1 MTVNFPTSP
10 SDGTTHTSN
19 TKTWTYDSAKTK
31 WKLNDAAGGGLNI
44 FGNTTS
50 SVADTAAL
58 NAKTGMA
65 VGDQI
70 YVEDINKLYKYSGS
84 AWILVASLTNSPPP
98 ALDSL
103 PEYIYLRVDGV
114 ANSVTLTETDPEG
127 YPLTWSYAVTAGSVG
142 NICTVNLTNNVLTFT
157 PSTNATHAGS
167 FGITVSVTDH
177 MNTTVTKS
185 STVIL
190 DFTLKIRNFGHYDLK
205 DAYADN
211 NYYTKSVEF
220 WNDMRSYNALTF
232 SPDGLRAWQIGK
244 NRDELFEYALS
255 SAWDVSTMNIDY
267 TKQTVQLR
275 GYIGELV
282 KDMSFNND
290 GTKMY
295 FAFGGNEPVSSQNKL
310 IQVDLGTAYEPT
322 TIDGSSI
329 EYLTAEH
336 PTAPHTHVEGF
347 CFSANGS
354 YLYITEDG
362 VDDIFQFTLSTP
374 WDITT
379 AAYTAI
385 KEAVGNNFGLHI
397 SSDGSNM
404 YLMSTNGGSA
414 TITSYMKQCT
424 MSTPYDITTLNY
436 SSPTNTLTY
445 RYQYSNENA
454 AANTWN
460 SSYLPSTYINTPE
473 PLDFVF
479 SPDGTK
485 FIMFGILQNSSIN
498 QTYNT
503 QSITLSTPWDISVS
517 SQSSSTLKEKIL
529 SILPDDD
536 KVDNSF
542 VLSPDGNTFYIKV
555 TSHLKSPDYI
565 THGYKQFSLAETGKL
580 QSIQFQSGD
589 YGSLTPDFSLF
600 RTDYGGSTPIGLS
613 FSEGTSIGNM
623 APRAMTFNH
632 NGTKLIVSPQAIT
645 SPAYF
650 GNSHIFQW
658 DVPSAYDITTI
669 SSSNLTSPYY
679 VDLNSLTGQSN
690 VNSAPAMS
698 DRIDS
703 MTFSGDGS
711 KFYYITNGRVLQ
723 FSCSTNGSVFSMTL
737 DTTSSG
743 ATGYFHMYQQQWN
756 SPHYGGLFTTVPN
769 IWNHYMNHL
778 GRNQDHSALQGITW
792 HPDGYKVYFATNVA
806 NAFPCIV
813 ELTVATQWNL
823 FTVEHPLKQRWAVFG
838 GRFPETTTGIAD
850 FIGDLQ
856 WNSDGTILYTTIKTA
871 SEDLSETSPESNVLE
886 FPYLNDALSY
896 NGISAETPYNL
907 KWAYGDD
914 IFYHN
919 LAEPT
924 AFQIKPDGTKF
935 WICDNTTDD
944 VIEYNMSTPHQ
955 LSSATIGNRLLN
967 VEANASGMYFA
978 PDGSHLITC
987 GYSSD
992 KVRKW
997 DMSTAWD
1004 ISTATVD
1011 ATQEIALSSGG
1022 TTDGMLWVQYNN
1034 DGTKIYVYEEEIT
1047 TATMSGKLL
1056 EYPLSTAYDL
1066 STAGTPYVWEPQSS
1080 VVQPDRPTRTWSND
1094 DVTIQMGR
1102 FNDFGN
1108 TLILSTDRDSAE
1120 QIFYSFALSTAWDL
1134 STINNTPSGEWATP
1148 YDDDWDRSLA
1158 VSSGQDHLIYLDLKH
1173 IFRIYRS

>member
-65 VGDQI
+65 AGDQI
-70 YVEDINKLYKYSGS
+70 YVEDINKVYKYSGS

-103 PEYIYLRVDGV
+103 PKNIYLRVDGV

-157 PSTNATHAGS
+157 PSSNSAHAGS

-177 MNTTVTKS
+177 MNATVTKS
-185 STVIL
+185 ATVIL
-190 DFTLKIRNFGHYDLK
+190 DFNLDIRKWGHYDLK

-211 NYYTKSVEF
+211 NYYTKTIEF
-220 WNDMRSYNALTF
+220 QNDMRYHNALVF
-232 SPDGLRAWQIGK
+232 SPDGLRAWQISDS
-244 NRDELFEYALS
+244 RDVLFEYVLS
-255 SAWDVSTMNIDY
+255 SAWDVSTMKIDY
-267 TKQTVQLR
+267 TKQATQMMQYL
-275 GYIGELV
+275 GEEI
-282 KDMSFNND
+282 DQMAFNND

-295 FAFGGNEPVSSQNKL
+295 FAVDDNQPVASTDKL
-310 IQVDLGTAYEPT
+310 IQVDLGTAYDT
-322 TIDGSSI
+322 STIDGSSVA
-329 EYLTAEH
+329 YLTAVH

-379 AAYTAI
+379 ASYTAI
-385 KEAVGNNFGLHI
+385 KESTGNSYGLFI
-397 SSDGSNM
+397 SSDGSSM
-404 YLMSTNGGSA
+404 YIMQTAGL
-414 TITSYMKQCT
+414 KQCA
-424 MSTPYDITTLNY
+424 MATPYDITTLNY
-436 SSPTNTLTY
+436 SSPTNELLFNSTTY
-445 RYQYSNENA
+445 
-454 AANTWN
+454 AAN
-460 SSYLPSTYINTPE
+460 LPSTQINTPALLE
-473 PLDFVF
+473 VAF

-485 FIMFGILQNSSIN
+485 FVMFGFLDNS
-498 QTYNT
+498 QWHM

-517 SQSSSTLKEKIL
+517 SQSSSTLKHKFL
-529 SILPDDD
+529 SMEYAQDE
-536 KVDNSF
+536 SF
-542 VLSPDGNTFYIKV
+542 AVSPDGSKFFTAVSSDQK
-555 TSHLKSPDYI
+555 
-565 THGYKQFSLAETGKL
+565 GYKQFTLANTGNL
-580 QSIQFQSGD
+580 QSIQIQAARSTVNGRLVPDVSSYLTSAPSAGNVPTGLTFADGTAV
-589 YGSLTPDFSLF
+589 GSMLPSHM
-600 RTDYGGSTPIGLS
+600 S
-613 FSEGTSIGNM
+613 
-623 APRAMTFNH
+623 FNH
-632 NGTKLIVSPQAIT
+632 NGTKLIFQPHDTTNA
-645 SPAYF
+645 A
-650 GNSHIFQW
+650 NLHLFQW
-658 DVPSAYDITTI
+658 NCPTPYDLTSI
-669 SSSNLTSPYY
+669 SSTDMIAPYY
-679 VDLNSLTGQSN
+679 VDTRVILGAT
-690 VNSAPAMS
+690 VSAAKT
-698 DRIDS
+698 S

-711 KFYYITNGRVLQ
+711 KFYIIINGQILQ
-723 FSCSTNGSVFSMTL
+723 FSCPNNGSIFSMTY
-737 DTTSSG
+737 DIDSG
-743 ATGYFHMYQQQWN
+743 GNETGHFVN
-756 SPHYGGLFTTVPN
+756 DGANGGKFYPIVGSTDQAMT
-769 IWNHYMNHL
+769 HL
-778 GRNQDHSALQGITW
+778 GGNASVNAAALQGITW
-792 HPDGYKVYFATNVA
+792 HPDGYKFYLATNVM

-813 ELTVATQWNL
+813 ELSVATPWDL
-823 FTVEHPLKQRWAVFG
+823 FTVENPLKHRWATFG
-838 GRFPETTTGIAD
+838 GKFYETTNGIAD
-850 FIGDLQ
+850 FVGDIQ
-856 WNSDGTILYTTIKTA
+856 WNSDGTILYTTIKTRRTPDDD
-871 SEDLSETSPESNVLE
+871 SEILAESNVLE
-886 FPYLNDALSY
+886 FPYIDDAMSY
-896 NGISAETPYNL
+896 NGINAESPYNL
-907 KWAYGDD
+907 KWAYADD

-935 WICDNTTDD
+935 WLCDNTTDD

-978 PDGSHLITC
+978 PDGSHLVTC

-997 DMSTAWD
+997 NMSTAWD
-1004 ISTATVD
+1004 ISTATAD

-1022 TTDGMLWVQYNN
+1022 TTDGMLWVQYND

-1066 STAGTPYVWEPQSS
+1066 STAGTPYVWLPHSS
-1080 VVQPDRPTRTWSND
+1080 VVQPDRPTQTWSD
-1094 DVTIQMGR
+1094 DGLNISTGR
-1102 FNDFGN
+1102 FNGFGDVL
-1108 TLILSTDRDSAE
+1108 TLSTYSPGVMN
-1120 QIFYSFALSTAWDL
+1120 YSFTLSTAWDL
-1134 STINNTPSGEWATP
+1134 STINNTPTGQWASP
-1148 YDDDWDRSLA
+1148 YQDDRDRMVGAS
-1158 VSSGQDHLIYLDLKH
+1158 VGQDHLVYLDQKH

>member
-1 MTVNFPTSP
+1 MTVNFPDSP

-31 WKLNDAAGGGLNI
+31 WKLNGASGSSGGFNI

-50 SVADTAAL
+50 SVANTAAL

-65 VGDQI
+65 AGDQI
-70 YVEDINKLYKYSGS
+70 YVEDINKVYKYSGS

-103 PEYIYLRVDGV
+103 PNNIYLRIDGV

-127 YPLTWSYAVTAGSVG
+127 YPLTWSYAVTSGAAG

-157 PSTNATHAGS
+157 PSSNSAHAGS

-177 MNTTVTKS
+177 MNATVTKS
-185 STVIL
+185 ATIIL
-190 DFTLKIRNFGHYDLK
+190 DFNLDIRKWGHYDLK

-211 NYYTKSVEF
+211 NYYTRFIEF
-220 WNDMRSYNALTF
+220 TQDMRSHSALVF
-232 SPDGLRAWQIGK
+232 YPDGLRAWQISD
-244 NRDELFEYALS
+244 NRDVLFEYVLS
-255 SAWDVSTMNIDY
+255 SAWDVSTMKIDY
-267 TKQTVQLR
+267 TKQATQMQ
-275 GYIGELV
+275 GYLGEEI
-282 KDMSFNND
+282 DQMAFNND

-295 FAFGGNEPVSSQNKL
+295 FAVDDNNPSASTNEL
-310 IQVDLGTAYEPT
+310 IQVDLGTAYDT
-322 TIDGSSI
+322 STIDGSSVA
-329 EYLTAEH
+329 YLTAVH

-354 YLYITEDG
+354 YLYITDDS

-379 AAYTAI
+379 ASYTAI
-385 KEAVGNNFGLHI
+385 KESTGNSYGLWI
-397 SSDGSNM
+397 SSDGSSM
-404 YLMSTNGGSA
+404 YIMQLTGL
-414 TITSYMKQCT
+414 KQCAMT
-424 MSTPYDITTLNY
+424 TPYDITTLNY
-436 SSPTNTLTY
+436 SSPTNELVFNA
-445 RYQYSNENA
+445 SNYT
-454 AANTWN
+454 AN
-460 SSYLPSTYINTPE
+460 LPSTQINTPE
-473 PLDFVF
+473 LLDVAF

-485 FIMFGILQNSSIN
+485 FVMFGSLQSGQSHM
-498 QTYNT
+498 

-517 SQSSSTLKEKIL
+517 SQSSSTLKHKFL
-529 SILPDDD
+529 SMGASDI
-536 KVDNSF
+536 SF
-542 VLSPDGNTFYIKV
+542 AVSPDGNKFFSGIHAYQK
-555 TSHLKSPDYI
+555 
-565 THGYKQFSLAETGKL
+565 GFKQFTLANTGNL
-580 QSIQFQSGD
+580 QSIQIQSARSTVNGKLVPDVSGYLVTSTGD
-589 YGSLTPDFSLF
+589 GTTGDVPSGLTFAD
-600 RTDYGGSTPIGLS
+600 
-613 FSEGTSIGNM
+613 GTSVGDM
-623 APRAMTFNH
+623 SPQRMTFNH
-632 NGTKLIVSPQAIT
+632 NGTKLIFRT
-645 SPAYF
+645 STTSNNAHF
-650 GNSHIFQW
+650 HLFQW
-658 DVPSAYDITTI
+658 NCPTPYDTTSI
-669 SSSNLTSPYY
+669 SSTDMIAPYY
-679 VDLNSLTGQSN
+679 VDIRAVTGGTSY
-690 VNSAPAMS
+690 AATT
-698 DRIDS
+698 S

-711 KFYYITNGRVLQ
+711 KFYMIIGGTIYQ
-723 FSCSTNGSVFSMTL
+723 YSCPTNGSIFSMTY
-737 DTTSSG
+737 DTDSG
-743 ATGYFHMYQQQWN
+743 GNETGHFV
-756 SPHYGGLFTTVPN
+756 GGGFRPIVGDT
-769 IWNHYMNHL
+769 YSMNHL
-778 GRNQDHSALQGITW
+778 GGIGGSTAPLQGITW
-792 HPDGYKVYFATNVA
+792 HPDGYKVYIATNA
-806 NAFPCIV
+806 NNAYPCIV
-813 ELTVATQWNL
+813 EMSVATPWDL
-823 FTVEHPLKQRWAVFG
+823 FTVENPLKHKWAIFG
-838 GRFPETTTGIAD
+838 GKFSVTTSAIAD
-850 FIGDLQ
+850 FVGDIQ
-856 WNSDGTILYTTIKTA
+856 WNSDGTILYTTIKTQPTPA
-871 SEDLSETSPESNVLE
+871 DDTEILAESNVLE
-886 FPYLNDALSY
+886 FPYLDDAISY
-896 NGISAETPYNL
+896 NGINAESPYNL
-907 KWAYGDD
+907 KWSYADD

-919 LAEPT
+919 ESEPR

-935 WICDNTTDD
+935 WICDNSTDD

-978 PDGSHLITC
+978 PDGSHLVTC
-987 GYSSD
+987 GWSSD

-1022 TTDGMLWVQYNN
+1022 TTDGMLWVQYND

-1108 TLILSTDRDSAE
+1108 TLVLSTDRDSAT

-1134 STINNTPSGEWATP
+1134 STINNTPSGAWATP

-1158 VSSGQDHLIYLDLKH
+1158 ISSGQDHLIYLDKKH
-1173 IFRIYRS
+1173 IFRIYKS

>member
-65 VGDQI
+65 AGDQI
-70 YVEDINKLYKYSGS
+70 YVEDINKVYKYSGS

-103 PEYIYLRVDGV
+103 PENIYLRVDGV

-157 PSTNATHAGS
+157 PSSNPAHAGS

-185 STVIL
+185 TTVIL
-190 DFTLKIRNFGHYDLK
+190 DYTLNIRKWGHYDLK
-205 DAYADN
+205 DLYADN
-211 NYYTKSVEF
+211 NYFQKSIGF
-220 WNDMRSYNALTF
+220 SAIMYAHNALTF
-232 SPDGLRAWQIGK
+232 SPDGLKAYQIG
-244 NRDELFEYALS
+244 NGRDELFEYALS
-255 SAWDVSTMNIDY
+255 SAWDVSTMNIDH
-267 TKQTVQLR
+267 TKQAVQLWDV
-275 GYIGELV
+275 IGEEI
-282 KDMSFNND
+282 DQMAFNND

-295 FAFGGNEPVSSQNKL
+295 FAVDDDTTVASTDKL
-310 IQVDLGTAYEPT
+310 VQVNLGTAYEPT
-322 TIDGSSI
+322 TIDVSSI

-354 YLYITEDG
+354 YLYITDDG

-385 KEAVGNNFGLHI
+385 KESIGNTYGLFI
-397 SSDGSNM
+397 SSDGSSM
-404 YLMSTNGGSA
+404 YIMQQTGL
-414 TITSYMKQCT
+414 KQCA

-436 SSPTNTLTY
+436 SSPTNSLVFNSTNYT
-445 RYQYSNENA
+445 
-454 AANTWN
+454 AN
-460 SSYLPSTYINTPE
+460 LPSTKINTRE
-473 PLDFVF
+473 ALNFAF

-485 FIMFGILQNSSIN
+485 FIMFGTLEWLNNAQH
-498 QTYNT
+498 YHM
-503 QSITLSTPWDISVS
+503 QSITLSTAWDISTS
-517 SQSSSTLKEKIL
+517 SQSSSTLKHKLL
-529 SILPDDD
+529 SIIEDSDE
-536 KVDNSF
+536 VDTSF
-542 VLSPDGNTFYIKV
+542 AISPNGNTFY
-555 TSHLKSPDYI
+555 TSVAHTSSPYVK
-565 THGYKQFSLAETGKL
+565 GYKQFSLAETGNL
-580 QSIQFQSGD
+580 QSIQFPDKEDSPLMPDVNFYLTNNSNGAVGD
-589 YGSLTPDFSLF
+589 VPTSL
-600 RTDYGGSTPIGLS
+600 YY
-613 FSEGTSIGNM
+613 SEGTYINNNS
-623 APRAMTFNH
+623 PRHMTFNH
-632 NGTKLIVSPQAIT
+632 NGTKLISVPQAIT

-658 DVPSAYDITTI
+658 NVPTAYDLSSI
-669 SSSNLTSPYY
+669 SSTDMVSPRY
-679 VDLNSLTGQSN
+679 VDINALTGEAN
-690 VNSAPAMS
+690 VNSKPAS
-698 DRIDS
+698 VKRIDS

-711 KFYYITNGRVLQ
+711 KFYFTKYGKVFQ
-723 FSCSTNGSVFSMTL
+723 FSCPTNGSIFNMTL

-743 ATGYFHMYQQQWN
+743 ATGYFMMPLE
-756 SPHYGGLFTTVPN
+756 SGVHYGGIFVTRSGN
-769 IWNHYMNHL
+769 SSDYMWHL
-778 GRNQDHSALQGITW
+778 GRQGVLEGITW
-792 HPDGYKVYFATNVA
+792 HPDGYKVYFSTQVYSDY
-806 NAFPCIV
+806 PCIV
-813 ELTVATQWNL
+813 ELSVATQWNL
-823 FTVEHPLKQRWAVFG
+823 FTVENPLKQRWAVFG
-838 GRFPETTTGIAD
+838 ARFDKTTSGQAD
-850 FIGDLQ
+850 FVGDLQ
-856 WNSDGTILYTTIKTA
+856 WNSDGTILYTTLTTNKLPVHEFA
-871 SEDLSETSPESNVLE
+871 ESNVLE
-886 FPYLNDALSY
+886 FPYLNGGLSY
-896 NGISAETPYNL
+896 NGINAETPYNL
-907 KWAYGDD
+907 KWAYADD
-914 IFYHN
+914 IFQHD
-919 LAEPT
+919 LAEPR

-944 VIEYNMSTPHQ
+944 VVEYNMSTPHQ

-978 PDGSHLITC
+978 PDGSNLVTC
-987 GYSSD
+987 GFSSD

-1004 ISTATVD
+1004 ISTATAD

-1047 TATMSGKLL
+1047 IATMSGKLL

-1066 STAGTPYVWEPQSS
+1066 STAGTPYVWEPHSS
-1080 VVQPDRPTRTWSND
+1080 VVQPDRPTTTWSD
-1094 DVTIQMGR
+1094 DGVAIVTGR
-1102 FNDFGN
+1102 FNDYGN
-1108 TLILSTDRDSAE
+1108 TLILNSSSGSMSYL
-1120 QIFYSFALSTAWDL
+1120 FKLSTPWDL
-1134 STINNTPSGEWATP
+1134 STINNTLASSWINPYHSGL
-1148 YDDDWDRSLA
+1148 DRMVGDA
-1158 VSSGQDHLIYLDLKH
+1158 NGQQELVYLDEYH
-1173 IFRIYRS
+1173 IFRIYKS